1 MKRKSAAL
9 VLSVLMLI
17 FTLSG
22 CSQKSDTGA
31 ELFDNV
37 ITEKS
42 GNSYIGFNVNYDE
55 ASDSDDY
62 LSISE
67 SYESYTEGGFSQI
80 EENRKIVYNS
90 TYRIQTEKFEDAV
103 SSLDLLIKKYA
114 AYYESSE
121 VYGTKENA
129 DRYGSY
135 KVRVPVSSL
144 ENFKAETGKIGV
156 IIRSSENNQDITEK
170 YFDSEARLESAKLRE
185 ERLLAIL
192 ETADTLDNILLL
204 ESELSD
210 VRYEI
215 ESLSG
220 TLRKYD
226 SLVSYSTVNIYI
238 EEVIEPVSLKS
249 VPKTFSEKAVQ
260 ALENGLDNFVGFWQN
275 TALFLLY
282 NLPAVIILAVIIS
295 AILIF
300 IRRKFKRK

>member
-31 ELFDNV
+31 ELFDNI

-121 VYGTKENA
+121 VYGTKENV